1 MRRRGRNVPATRLG
15 RARGRRPAGVGLSGA
30 SRSGC
35 RACLRGSSAGG
46 GGLEV
51 ARHTVGRE
59 TRGGLLRLGSGIRGP
74 RAVSGRSGLPKR
86 DGGIRCILGRST
98 RRRAVLR
105 GPVLGCAVLRGPVL
119 GARLAR
125 ALRPRT
131 RDAHDDGHDCGHAG
145 CHHDQPEPAD
155 SQDAEEADIGQQR
168 RNGSENHQGA
178 ADNGHVEAPFDGL
191 FHVNATVFSLGQE
204 QPGEP
209 VGEGHNRDEE
219 CADRHEDAYE
229 RQVPS
234 LAGGDTRADASDDAG
249 LSSVPS

>member
-1 MRRRGRNVPATRLG
+1 MRWRGRNVPATRLG

-30 SRSGC
+30 SRSGG
-35 RACLRGSSAGG
+35 RACLRASCVG

-51 ARHTVGRE
+51 ARHTVGGE

-86 DGGIRCILGRST
+86 DGGIRRILGRST
-98 RRRAVLR
+98 RRR
-105 GPVLGCAVLRGPVL
+105 AVLRGPVL

-131 RDAHDDGHDCGHAG
+131 RDAHDDGHDCGHAC

-168 RNGSENHQGA
+168 RDGSENHQGA